1 MFRKIAGGLVLMLL
15 AAGPAGAQTATPI
28 KTVRYSCDYGRS
40 LVVEY
45 FSGAIR
51 TLPDGMPMPG
61 GHVVVTQ
68 GDGTRHT
75 LQQTASGSGIRYAN
89 QSETFVFWS
98 KGDGAFVEEGPSQT
112 ETYSNCTS
120 Q

>member
-45 FSGAIR
+45 FSGATR

-61 GHVVVTQ
+61 GHVMVTQ

-75 LQQTASGSGIRYAN
+75 LQQTGSILARRNAPATIHGHPIRSA
-89 QSETFVFWS
+89 
-98 KGDGAFVEEGPSQT
+98 GAHRALLSAV
-112 ETYSNCTS
+112 
-120 Q
+120 